1 MNPHFGPPLTFLGA
15 ALGDSPVAVIL
26 VHGRAQSPA
35 YMEEHV
41 FRRLDLPALAYV
53 APAAE
58 GNTWYPESFL
68 APIEENE
75 PRLRFARDRLAALS
89 DDLLTKGYPCERQ
102 ALVGFSQG
110 ACVLSEYVY
119 RRGLRYGALVAFTG
133 GLVGPP
139 GTRWTAKT
147 EAFRGMPVLLG
158 GSDVDPYVP
167 ASRMLET
174 AEVFRRLGARV
185 KDTLYPGMGH
195 EICDE
200 QIAEARAILGGLLKT
215 SVH

>member
-1 MNPHFGPPLTFLGA
+1 GA

-41 FRRLDLPALAYV
+41 FRRLDLPVLAYV

-75 PRLRFARDRLAALS
+75 PRLRFALHRLAALS
-89 DDLLTKGYPCERQ
+89 DDLAAKGYPCERQ

-110 ACVLSEYVY
+110 ACVASEYVY

-139 GTRWTAKT
+139 GTRWSAKT
-147 EAFRGMPVLLG
+147 EAFRGMPVLIG
-158 GSDVDPYVP
+158 GRGVGPSVP
-167 ASRMLET
+167 ASRLLGT
-174 AEVFRRLGARV
+174 ADVFSRV
-185 KDTLYPGMGH
+185 
-195 EICDE
+195 
-200 QIAEARAILGGLLKT
+200 
-215 SVH
+215 